1 MPQMLSKSKAHSSI
15 RLMHKPNIHWFLTMV
30 WRVLTEL
37 EQIRLV
43 WTTGIRFFLILRV
56 TEEMS
61 GATRVSPFNSTEV
74 RGEQLAQQVEEII
87 AITGKPKVNLIGHSH
102 GGPTIRY
109 VAGIMP
115 EKVASLTT
123 IGAPHKGSPMADVIL
138 NVEGTPLSGL
148 ATLVNWFSAAITWAG
163 GLDPNSYPHDSLA
176 GAHSLSTQGSAQFNA
191 QFPMGVPTTSC
202 GEGAYQEKGIY
213 MYSFSGNK
221 ALTNPLDP
229 FDMALTGSSLV
240 VDPFGDNDGLVSRCS
255 AKFGKTIRDDYNWNH
270 LDEVNQVMGIR
281 SIFAAD
287 PVSVYRQHANR
298 LKLQGL

>member
-1 MPQMLSKSKAHSSI
+1 
-15 RLMHKPNIHWFLTMV
+15 
-30 WRVLTEL
+30 
-37 EQIRLV
+37 
-43 WTTGIRFFLILRV
+43 
-56 TEEMS
+56 
-61 GATRVSPFNSTEV
+61 
-74 RGEQLAQQVEEII
+74 
-87 AITGKPKVNLIGHSH
+87 
-102 GGPTIRY
+102 
-109 VAGIMP
+109 MP